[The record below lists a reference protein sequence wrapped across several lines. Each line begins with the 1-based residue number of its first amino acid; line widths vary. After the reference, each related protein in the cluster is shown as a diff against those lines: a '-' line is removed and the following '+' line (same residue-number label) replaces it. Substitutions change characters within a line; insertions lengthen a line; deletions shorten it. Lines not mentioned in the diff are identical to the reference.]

1 MGIFKKVFGLAT
13 DELKK
18 SIEESKIEMLKG
30 LSDSQKE
37 VLGSLG
43 IKSSNFKD
51 NDEDVRVKIGTL
63 TDGVLE
69 IEEGF
74 KTLKEDSLEDYK
86 GLRKIVFPSSLNQL
100 EECAIYKQEWLEQ
113 LDFSKVTLLTEIPDS
128 FISGKTKIKT
138 FIVPEGVKSI
148 GDDFMDN
155 ARSLKELYIPST
167 VTSVGSIGVTGGN
180 SVDVYLYAGGLDLE
194 DMEDQVKTFYVLAQN
209 YDEYVEQLQEY
220 GSDARIRIMPEEKF
234 SFYASTPTEK
244 PIKSEPTTESN
255 AICKADTNTEPQN
268 TEIESKG
275 GKNIWWVRDLSVL
288 YNGEKYA
295 LKYTGSK
302 GKITGYIYDDVDIL
316 NQKQLRIA
324 QKQADGSILYGVAC
338 TCGGNFLIVKCEYP
352 VIDFMDGDEAVLAVD
367 EDGDEYAI
375 DRWGCIYSLEKYTD
389 TVKKSLIED

>member
-18 SIEESKIEMLKG
+18 SIEESKKEMLKG

-74 KTLKEDSLEDYK
+74 KTLNEDSLEDYK

-100 EECAIYKQEWLEQ
+100 EECAIYKQEWLEE
-113 LDFSKVTLLTEIPDS
+113 LDFSKVTLLTKIPDS

-155 ARSLKELYIPST
+155 APSLKELYIPST

-180 SVDVYLYAGGLDLE
+180 SVDVYLYARGLDLE

-234 SFYASTPTEK
+234 SFYASTPTEE

-268 TEIESKG
+268 TEKESKG
-275 GKNIWWVRDLSVL
+275 GKNIWWVHNLELLFDG
-288 YNGEKYA
+288 NKYA
-295 LKYTGSK
+295 IKYK
-302 GKITGYIYDDVDIL
+302 NGKEEKVTRYIYDDVEL
-316 NQKQLRIA
+316 MGSNLARLTQKRPN
-324 QKQADGSILYGVAC
+324 GSVCYG
-338 TCGGNFLIVKCEYP
+338 IVTSCIFFITNCEYTKVTFLDP
-352 VIDFMDGDEAVLAVD
+352 FSLLAIDEEGDKYVITDCGEIYSF
-367 EDGDEYAI
+367 DEYRENVI
-375 DRWGCIYSLEKYTD
+375 EKE
-389 TVKKSLIED
+389 ED